1 MAAEFW
7 LYVSKSVSLRRI
19 YVSESVLLAWFYVS
33 KSVSL
38 RRFYVSES
46 VMIACFYV
54 SKSVAIWTEN
64 YQSDFIKTGR

>member
-7 LYVSKSVSLRRI
+7 CYVSKSVSLRRI
-19 YVSESVLLAWFYVS
+19 YVSESV
-33 KSVSL
+33 
-38 RRFYVSES
+38 
-46 VMIACFYV
+46 MIAWFYV

>member
-7 LYVSKSVSLRRI
+7 CYVSKSVSLRRI
-19 YVSESVLLAWFYVS
+19 YVS
-33 KSVSL
+33 KSVMIAW
-38 RRFYVSES
+38 FYVSES
-46 VMIACFYV
+46 VMIAWFYV